1 MGTSWCSS
9 RPNFEPQTSRNK
21 IEEAQILEKIFKFD
35 FNKDN
40 QGDISFEEFL
50 QSNLTNDFGDLA
62 NPHFT
67 ILALAEFRKFIFL
80 WFMNIK
86 EINKKSF
93 KPYETIK
100 ENGVEVKYF
109 KALTAPPLID
119 LVWRWMIQRH
129 KIYNSLWNEI
139 FDGQLERK
147 LPEDSNVSVFTDY
160 TRTYLMAD
168 YYSDTINPSP
178 LLWPRLSK
186 EDLEYEFENIV
197 WVSKKTLKTIKKII
211 DKKWKSSSEL
221 SDKNCRSI
229 VSSVSNS
236 IFKASTLTPTLPR
249 FANIELELS
258 SSQVFKIKNIYNKIK
273 TQIGEKK
280 EKALKKRIS
289 QKYLTEDDSWIEEY
303 YKYLIVKVHSKDE
316 VYPWLAVEKVINTH
330 MELTTEYREFNE
342 LLNLDHGEL
351 IYYFR

>member
-1 MGTSWCSS
+1 MLS
-9 RPNFEPQTSRNK
+9 
-21 IEEAQILEKIFKFD
+21 KF
-35 FNKDN
+35 
-40 QGDISFEEFL
+40 
-50 QSNLTNDFGDLA
+50 
-62 NPHFT
+62 
-67 ILALAEFRKFIFL
+67 
-80 WFMNIK
+80 IK

-100 ENGVEVKYF
+100 ENGVEIKYF

-129 KIYNSLWNEI
+129 KIYNSFWNEI

-249 FANIELELS
+249 FANIELELG

-303 YKYLIVKVHSKDE
+303 RKTPCRVPLKRQQFCK
-316 VYPWLAVEKVINTH
+316 INEGDWTRS
-330 MELTTEYREFNE
+330 TNFSYNF
-342 LLNLDHGEL
+342 D
-351 IYYFR
+351 